1 MRPALDAFNTPARGL
16 IIAAALVVLAAGARL
31 AAPVLAPLLLAIFLA
46 IILTPI
52 LRWLGRLRVPKW
64 VSLPLLFFLLMDLG
78 SILLL
83 MTTGALEGLRDSLP
97 TYQERFALLSHE
109 LGVWLEEMGI
119 EGSLMALPD
128 IFDFSQIRVLL
139 RILLSNVG
147 SLAGTGIMVL
157 LAVIFLLLEASSLPD
172 KLRRAFHMTPAG
184 EARLHALLSAINQ
197 YMIIKTLASLATAG
211 LLGLW
216 LWYLDLKF
224 VIVWTVLAFVL
235 NFVPFLGSF
244 LMAIPPL
251 LFALLQTDLSTA
263 LWVGVGYLTVNTLI
277 GNILEPRIMGRGLGI
292 STFVVLLSLMFWGWI
307 FGTVGIFL
315 SVPLTKALMAALEA
329 SPHTRPLAILMGPP
343 VAPEDAEPDAPP
355 SAGDQAAQTPDRG
368 PGAP

>member
-1 MRPALDAFNTPARGL
+1 MPSAFDAFSGPARGL
-16 IIAAALVVLAAGARL
+16 VIAAAVVVLVAGARL
-31 AAPVLAPLLLAIFLA
+31 AAPILAPLLLAIFLA
-46 IILTPI
+46 IILTPT
-52 LRWLGRLRVPKW
+52 LRWLGRWRVPTW

-109 LGVWLEEMGI
+109 LGAWLEEMGI

-139 RILLSNVG
+139 RLLLSNVG
-147 SLAGTGIMVL
+147 SLAGTGLLVL
-157 LAVIFLLLEASSLPD
+157 LTVIFLLLEASSLPD
-172 KLRRAFHMTPAG
+172 KLRRAFHLTPAG
-184 EARLHALLSAINQ
+184 EERLQALLSAVNH

-211 LLGLW
+211 LIGLW

-224 VIVWTVLAFVL
+224 VVVWTVLAFIL

-244 LMAIPPL
+244 LMAIPTL
-251 LFALLQTDLSTA
+251 LFALLQTDLNTV
-263 LWVGVGYLTVNTLI
+263 LWVALGYLTVNTLI
-277 GNILEPRIMGRGLGI
+277 GNILEPRVMGRGLGI
-292 STFVVLLSLMFWGWI
+292 STFVVLLSLMFWGWL

-343 VAPEDAEPDAPP
+343 LMPEEE
-355 SAGDQAAQTPDRG
+355 Q
-368 PGAP
+368 PGAPPPAGGQPSEAR